1 MNWRMT
7 MTENA
12 AAVETT
18 PMTSSNPNLSAEQ
31 QWALRMADIRHTDIM
46 STLRLNHQTSTAAVE
61 EIAAAAA
68 SAQVANEEVAN
79 KVAAI
84 FETVVPMK
92 PKGFLDGAIYKLNTS
107 LDTAWRVLRPAAA
120 VAVTVSAG
128 AAAIEYTRRGRAARA
143 ASAAVVQGAP
153 TL

>member
-1 MNWRMT
+1 
-7 MTENA
+7 MTENT

-18 PMTSSNPNLSAEQ
+18 HVNSTNPTLSAEQ
-31 QWALRMADIRHTDIM
+31 QWALRMADARHHDIM
-46 STLRLNHQTSTAAVE
+46 NTMRKSHEETKAAVE

-92 PKGFLDGAIYKLNTS
+92 PKGFLDGAIYKMNTG
-107 LDTAWRVLRPAAA
+107 LDAAWRLLRPAAA

-128 AAAIEYTRRGRAARA
+128 AAAFEYTRRGRAARA

-153 TL
+153 TAL